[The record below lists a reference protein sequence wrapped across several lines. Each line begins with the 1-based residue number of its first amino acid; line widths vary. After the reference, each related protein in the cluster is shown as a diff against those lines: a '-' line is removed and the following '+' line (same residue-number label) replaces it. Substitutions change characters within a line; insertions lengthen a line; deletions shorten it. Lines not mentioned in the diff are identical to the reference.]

1 MAKKGLSNFVHAIF
15 NEQAGTYGSPATTS
29 GAIELKLDLQKND
42 APIYSDNRLKYKDQS
57 FKDGK
62 IDLVVDFADQ
72 SILAPLM
79 GKTTTAVS
87 FSNGGATVTSSKITS
102 KMSDIPE
109 ALGFSWIV
117 KELDPNTKA
126 EKFIVKTLPH
136 VEFAGQTE
144 DAKTQEGSVTFIYT
158 TLSGVVYALADGT
171 YYEEAIFNSQSD
183 AVAYI
188 NTLYLATCAD
198 VVVSLASGTYTT
210 AQAAGVTLACATV
223 GSAIKYT
230 LNGTTPS
237 ATNGTA
243 YTVPINITATSGLK
257 VIATKSGLANSPTV
271 SREYI
276 ITA

>member
-72 SILAPLM
+72 AILAPLM

-87 FSNGGATVTSSKITS
+87 FSNGGSTVTSSKITS

-144 DAKTQEGSVTFIYT
+144 DAKTQEGSVTFIYS
-158 TLSGVVYALADGT
+158 TLSGVVYSLADGT
-171 YYEEAIFNSQSD
+171 YMEEAIFNSQSD

-198 VVVSLASGTYTT
+198 VVVSLASGSYTT
-210 AQAAGVTLACATV
+210 AQAEDVTMTCATA
-223 GSAIKYT
+223 GATIYYT

-237 ATNGTA
+237 ATNGSTYSA
-243 YTVPINITATSGLK
+243 PIDLLASAGFK
-257 VIATKSGLANSPTV
+257 AIAIKSGLANSKITA
-271 SREYI
+271 REYI